1 MSCLADKES
10 FEECEGGSYPPWK
23 YEAQVSSLW
32 AHQSGYK
39 RSPVSSSTCIFTFIL
54 FMPYFQVAWFSG
66 TSTPEFVWW
75 GLLFS
80 WRTARLT
87 LVYVFQIPCWW
98 RGFLE
103 VCNWLLS
110 GNVRVYHSPSVTSLS
125 SSWQSAATQLPPHRG
140 VQNCGRSEILKAF
153 EWEADH
159 SSSESHLSASKR
171 SWGGHSPGLIEA
183 CRNFEFECKFYLCL
197 HSLLKSWVHFDVHPL
212 MWWFEFSM
220 SDLSYKLVLNKSWR

>member
-1 MSCLADKES
+1 MSCLADQES

-39 RSPVSSSTCIFTFIL
+39 RSPVSSSMKNLMAPDLLVFLLAYCLCHI
-54 FMPYFQVAWFSG
+54 FSG
-66 TSTPEFVWW
+66 GMVFRYFHSWVCMA

-87 LVYVFQIPCWW
+87 LAYVFQIPCWW

-103 VCNWLLS
+103 VCDWLLS
-110 GNVRVYHSPSVTSLS
+110 GNVWVYHSPSITSLS

-159 SSSESHLSASKR
+159 SSSESHLSAPKR

-183 CRNFEFECKFYLCL
+183 LQ
-197 HSLLKSWVHFDVHPL
+197 
-212 MWWFEFSM
+212 
-220 SDLSYKLVLNKSWR
+220 KLQIGM